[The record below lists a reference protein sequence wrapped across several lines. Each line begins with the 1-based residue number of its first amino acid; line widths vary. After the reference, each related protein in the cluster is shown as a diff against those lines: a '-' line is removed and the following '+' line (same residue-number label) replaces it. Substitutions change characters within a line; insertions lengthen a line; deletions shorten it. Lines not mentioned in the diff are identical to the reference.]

1 MIQQHTA
8 NSNRTKLIA
17 FAVLLVVVIVIAV
30 MFRDSLTLES
40 LAKQENALR
49 GFQESNP
56 LLLYG
61 MAFLL
66 YVAVAGLAIPGAAP
80 LSLAYAWF
88 FGFWPALILVSFAST
103 IGATISFLMSR
114 FLLRDSIQSKFGDR
128 LKLINQSL
136 EKEGAFYLF
145 TIRLIPAIP
154 FFIVNLVMG
163 LTPLKTSTYWWVSQI
178 GMLPGTAVFV
188 FAGSSVPS
196 LDELAKNGIGGILTP
211 KVIIAFVILGLFP
224 LAVKKTMDL
233 VRKPESM
240 E

>member
-1 MIQQHTA
+1 MIQKGA
-8 NSNRTKLIA
+8 KSSPIKLIA
-17 FAVLLVVVIVIAV
+17 FAVLLVVVVIIAFV
-30 MFRDSLTLES
+30 FRDSLTLES
-40 LAKQENALR
+40 LATQENALR

-56 LLLYG
+56 WLLYG
-61 MAFLL
+61 GAFLL
-66 YVAVAGLAIPGAAP
+66 YVAVAGLAIPGAAA

-88 FGFWPALILVSFAST
+88 FGFWPALIMISFAST

-128 LKLINQSL
+128 LKLINESL

-196 LDELAKNGIGGILTP
+196 LEELAKTGISGVLSP

-224 LAVKKTMDL
+224 LAVKKTMDVL
-233 VRKPESM
+233 RKPKSND
-240 E
+240 